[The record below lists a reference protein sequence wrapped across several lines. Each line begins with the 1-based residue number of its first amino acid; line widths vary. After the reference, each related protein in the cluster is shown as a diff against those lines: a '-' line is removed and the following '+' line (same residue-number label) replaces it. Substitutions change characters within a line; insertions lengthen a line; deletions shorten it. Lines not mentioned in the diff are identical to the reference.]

1 MTPTSEDVP
10 VPLRD
15 SRASAVLHWLQDLSA
30 RAGTA
35 AVAAAVSVVVLL
47 VAARSSDDRILA
59 WFEGVA
65 SAVTLVMVF
74 ALQHT
79 QTREQAAL
87 QRKLDELIRALPG
100 ADPGLVQLEE
110 RDGSDIAAVATEH
123 VASDPDGK
131 AEPDRNA
138 APGAQESGVPP
149 GRA

>member
-1 MTPTSEDVP
+1 MTPGPEEVP

-15 SRASAVLHWLQDLSA
+15 SKASAALHWLQELSA

-35 AVAAAVSVVVLL
+35 AVAAVASGVVLL
-47 VAARSSDDRILA
+47 TAARSSDDRILA

-100 ADPGLVQLEE
+100 ADPRLVQLEE
-110 RDGSDIAAVATEH
+110 RDGSDIAAMASHQVT
-123 VASDPDGK
+123 SDPELD
-131 AEPDRNA
+131 A
-138 APGAQESGVPP
+138 APEDGTPP
-149 GRA
+149 RASTTD